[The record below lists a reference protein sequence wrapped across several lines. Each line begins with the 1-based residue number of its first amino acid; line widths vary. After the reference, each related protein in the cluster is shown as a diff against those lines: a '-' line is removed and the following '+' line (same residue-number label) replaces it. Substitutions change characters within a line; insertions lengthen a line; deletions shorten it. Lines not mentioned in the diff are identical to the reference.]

1 MGRGTGVRA
10 ASATSIEISF
20 EYRAVRCREKLK
32 LPPNPANLKY
42 AGRLKSTIE
51 HEIELGSFDYA
62 KHFPR
67 SKRARVFAKIPAT
80 VVTAG
85 ELFTEWLASVHK
97 SLEPETYD
105 LYERYVR
112 TTWRPLFGAFLLADL
127 TVARVQDWIDG
138 RTTSR
143 KRILNLLTPLR
154 QAMRF
159 AVHPK
164 KYLTIDPIAELTIQ
178 RPAGIKRSPIDPFS
192 TAEIDAILGQL
203 EPALA
208 NMVQF
213 WVWTGLRVG
222 EIVALTWNDIDSE
235 RGVANINKS
244 ARGRRRKGPKTE
256 AGLRDV
262 KLLPPALEAL
272 GRQKGLTRLLHREI
286 FLNPGAPVRY
296 RDDEGKWHTPA
307 GENIERKPET
317 VNVPWTNDKDIRKW
331 WRKACAAAGVRYR
344 FPRQLRHTY
353 ASWMLKFR
361 EEPMWISKQMGH
373 ANVSETFE
381 TYAKYIPSMSPDAG
395 MGAYAAIMASK
406 KGHD

>member
-1 MGRGTGVRA
+1 MGRGAGVRA
-10 ASATSIEISF
+10 ASATSIEITF
-20 EYRAVRCREKLK
+20 EYRGVRCREKLK
-32 LPPNPANLKY
+32 LPPNAANLKY
-42 AGRLKSTIE
+42 AGRLKGAIE
-51 HEIELGSFDYA
+51 YEIAHGSFDYA

-67 SKRARVFAKIPAT
+67 SKRAKLLAKVPAT
-80 VVTAG
+80 VVTVG
-85 ELFTEWLASVHK
+85 ELFTEWLKSAHK
-97 SLEPETYD
+97 GLEPETYD
-105 LYERYVR
+105 LYERYIR
-112 TTWRPLFGAFLLADL
+112 TTWRPLFGTSLLVDL
-127 TVARVQDWIDG
+127 AVTRVQDWIDAQ
-138 RTTSR
+138 TTTR

-154 QAMRF
+154 QALRF
-159 AVHPK
+159 AVHPQ
-164 KYLTIDPIAELTIQ
+164 KYLTIDPIAKLKIQ
-178 RPAGIKRSPIDPFS
+178 RPSGIKKSPIDPFS
-192 TAEIDAILGQL
+192 TAEVDAILAEL

-222 EIVALTWNDIDSE
+222 EIIALTWNDIDFE

-272 GRQKGLTRLLHREI
+272 GRQKALTRLLHREI
-286 FLNPGAPVRY
+286 FLNPGAAARY
-296 RDDEGKWHTPA
+296 RDDEGKWHTPT

-317 VNVPWTNDKDIRKW
+317 VNQPWANDKDIRKW

-361 EEPMWISKQMGH
+361 EEPLWISKQMGH
-373 ANVSETFE
+373 ANVSETLE